1 MGKKR
6 KVKKGQKQ
14 SPPPSFFQIGSE
26 SRSLLNKG
34 FNAGWLNF
42 SLRNKISDSIQ
53 GGGRYSTDGKEG
65 RFVSDAQYK
74 ADKCV
79 FVQTCDKDQNFS
91 SEVIMMDP
99 FDVKQATAKISLL
112 YTPTKVREG
121 KILSSFSFS
130 HANLRGEAFHAFDS
144 IFTMPALKLSAV
156 FGNNSFHAGVQT
168 LYSSQNSRVNSTE
181 AKCQFT
187 NKKFEVVASVNKK
200 KSITASACY
209 KVTPHLSVAFQ
220 SLMKSAKKY
229 NKLSHTGGVRY
240 KKGGCEV
247 AARINSDAQVGLMGS
262 YQMSSCL
269 KVSLCS
275 LIEAVHFDEKSHKF
289 GVGLEF
295 SV

>member
-6 KVKKGQKQ
+6 KVKKSQKQ
-14 SPPPSFFQIGSE
+14 SPPPSFFQMGSE

-42 SLRNKISDSIQ
+42 SLRGKISDTIQ
-53 GGGRYSTDGKEG
+53 GGSKYSTDGKEG

-79 FVQTCDKDQNFS
+79 FMQTIDKNHNFS
-91 SEVIMMDP
+91 SEVIMMNP

-144 IFTMPALKLSAV
+144 IFTVPTLKLSAV
-156 FGNNSFHAGVQT
+156 FGNNNFHTGVQT
-168 LYSSQNSRVNSTE
+168 LYSSQNSKVNSTE

-187 NKKFEVVASVNKK
+187 NKKFEVMASVNTK
-200 KSITASACY
+200 KSISASTCY
-209 KVTPHLSVAFQ
+209 KVTPHISVAFQ
-220 SLMKSAKKY
+220 SLMKTSRKY
-229 NKLSHTGGVRY
+229 NQLSHVGGVRY

-247 AARINSDAQVGLMGS
+247 AARINSDAQVGLMSS

-269 KVSLCS
+269 KLSLCS
-275 LIEAVHFDEKSHKF
+275 LIEAVHFDEKPHKF

-295 SV
+295 SL